1 MLIPGLITQRL
12 RSDDGTEIYAEAL
25 GNPSLPSIL
34 FQDRTLLSHAYLVRY
49 DLRGHGWSGKPL
61 DDEGNESIRY
71 AQDFMAVAAAFNL
84 NKPYLFGW
92 SFGAT
97 IATDLCQHINPAP
110 LSGIIYAAP
119 LPYIGLFMKNL
130 GKPEIA
136 PVREALMAPDVA
148 TVMDS
153 KIKFVRSTFLD
164 PDVVDY
170 PTVAAWVGAG
180 TYISGEGIRRAIT
193 RPQDPAGLFAAG
205 KAGLPLLVLV
215 PEEEGRIRHL
225 CVGNG
230 RSLYAW

>member
-1 MLIPGLITQRL
+1 MRRPSGIPRCQVSSSFTPWTFIHRL
-12 RSDDGTEIYAEAL
+12 REAV
-25 GNPSLPSIL
+25 PRPYS
-34 FQDRTLLSHAYLVRY
+34 VRY

-110 LSGIIYAAP
+110 LSG
-119 LPYIGLFMKNL
+119 
-130 GKPEIA
+130 KPEIA

-164 PDVVDY
+164 PDAVDY